1 MRTPV
6 DGRVYFCLFLPCQDD
21 QNDDLAEVTVTQ
33 SQATGAERQEV
44 AEEEEQ
50 KEGANVEE
58 VVVTQVPRDHRLS
71 S

>member
-33 SQATGAERQEV
+33 SEATGAERQEV
-44 AEEEEQ
+44 AEEEQ
-50 KEGANVEE
+50 KEGVDVEE